1 MILGVTASSRV
12 AAATSGPAFR
22 SVATTTTTSST
33 MTCAM
38 PAGFAAGDILVMQV
52 NIGADA
58 KTGSPGYNGSSP
70 PPGWTTRSTVENYSG
85 DLYLMDVFT
94 KTATG
99 SETSLTWTGGANWNA
114 GTMSIMAISGATAF
128 DVVGSPSGSLVASSV
143 TTTTASDLLVGCW
156 FNWSS
161 SFYGLGTIT
170 KPASMTQR
178 SNLNVFGAPNSI
190 YLNSLMSTETLTA
203 SGATGTRTA
212 TVGNTMAYQA
222 AVLLAVK

>member
-12 AAATSGPAFR
+12 AAAASGPAFR

-58 KTGSPGYNGSSP
+58 KTGNPGYSGAYP
-70 PPGWTTRSTVENYSG
+70 PPGWTTRAAFDNFSG
-85 DLYLMDVFT
+85 DLFVMDVFT

-128 DVVGSPSGSLVASSV
+128 DVVGTPSGLVASSV

-161 SFYGLGTIT
+161 SFYGLGTLT

-178 SNLNVFGAPNSI
+178 SNLNVFGAPNSV
-190 YLNSLMSTETLTA
+190 YLNSLMSTETLSA

-212 TVGNTMAYQA
+212 TVGNTLAYQMG
-222 AVLLAVK
+222 VLLAVR